1 MCTVETFRQRCA
13 LVFLQEP
20 LGVEA
25 CRQLPPATTTIDGG
39 AHATVP
45 VEVEARLAGVA
56 EAAMPLSATNSAAS
70 ATAGE
75 AAASTPTTRV
85 EERLPEAVAEEHAM
99 AVTDDAAAAVSAAT
113 LQGGVKEG
121 EEESNGECDFR
132 HLDSPEAPATSSP
145 KTDTEGSKHARCSP
159 GLKTKLKKQRLIIKR
174 AHKVSLR
181 NVVPWGMKRPWR
193 YWHWINTLTR
203 SRRGKRATM

>member
-13 LVFLQEP
+13 SVFLQEP

-85 EERLPEAVAEEHAM
+85 EERLPEAVAEEDTM
-99 AVTDDAAAAVSAAT
+99 AVADDAAAAVSAAT
-113 LQGGVKEG
+113 LQGGAKEG
-121 EEESNGECDFR
+121 EEESNDPLDPISSLPWPRSAGHRR
-132 HLDSPEAPATSSP
+132 HRGRGHGSEVVKEEEKRDGVGQLAATAFCSYVFSS
-145 KTDTEGSKHARCSP
+145 
-159 GLKTKLKKQRLIIKR
+159 
-174 AHKVSLR
+174 
-181 NVVPWGMKRPWR
+181 
-193 YWHWINTLTR
+193 
-203 SRRGKRATM
+203 